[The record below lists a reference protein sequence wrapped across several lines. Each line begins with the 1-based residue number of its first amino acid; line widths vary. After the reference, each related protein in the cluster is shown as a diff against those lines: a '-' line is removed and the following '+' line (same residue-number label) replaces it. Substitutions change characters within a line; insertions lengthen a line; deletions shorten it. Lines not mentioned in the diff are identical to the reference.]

1 MAAKVHVDLAAVK
14 DRLEEIRRN
23 GGNAQ
28 AALGAFGGVVLNRIR
43 LGFRMGR
50 TPWGAAW
57 LPVKLR
63 QGQPLRNTGAL
74 QRSITMQQ
82 GANEVLIGTNHPG
95 RNVHQF
101 GATIRPKNV
110 SLLRFPGPNGFIF
123 AKEVTVPA
131 RPFMPINQ
139 SGQVDLPQQ
148 WAASGL
154 EAMKKALQL

>member
-1 MAAKVHVDLAAVK
+1 MAAKVHVDLAAVQA
-14 DRLEEIRRN
+14 RLEQIKRN

-50 TPWGAAW
+50 NPWGAPW

-63 QGQPLRNTGAL
+63 RGQPLRNTGAL
-74 QRSITMQQ
+74 QRSIALQQ

-131 RPFMPINQ
+131 RPFMPINRAN
-139 SGQVDLPQQ
+139 QVDLPQQ
-148 WAASGL
+148 WAVSGL